1 MSSPVILTG
10 NPFADCFAQDIPPRH
25 DSVFAIGDGEEDEEP
40 AVPLASDHAHVLNPG
55 LQRQAIQL
63 MLDLFPGHTATDI
76 EVTHMH
82 STPNNLTVHIN
93 LFPPSPPLPW
103 YTLTTLLSCLPTHH
117 RRHLTRPTRY
127 TLRIP
132 STTTPSTALTYEVTT
147 LTYLSHALPHPIPK
161 VTVYDSSTSN
171 ALGTPYILYERLPG
185 ASLRALWGTLNAAQ
199 RQSAA
204 RGIASLLCDLQKLRN
219 KCADVVSLRNTV
231 FDFKQDVVR
240 VDEVPLSWSHS
251 SATGGA
257 LPPLAEAMSTRELLH
272 DLVKRQRVN
281 AETPGSE
288 AVWTRVDAMIEAL
301 FERGGVI
308 PDSEPFFLQRLGLE
322 ADHVLISVVN
332 DATVKITGVLSWGDV
347 LFGPKFLGAQVPQFL
362 LAGGEGEDWK
372 AYRGDLVGV
381 LAAFEVVMGEE
392 WCQVAYRPETVL
404 AQKLWAVL
412 LNGVVSG
419 HDIFSTEDML
429 DEFEKITRGHG
440 VHGVG
445 IDR

>member
-219 KCADVVSLRNTV
+219 KCAGVVSLRNTV

-332 DATVKITGVLSWGDV
+332 DATVKITG
-347 LFGPKFLGAQVPQFL
+347 FFLG
-362 LAGGEGEDWK
+362 GT
-372 AYRGDLVGV
+372 Y
-381 LAAFEVVMGEE
+381 
-392 WCQVAYRPETVL
+392 C
-404 AQKLWAVL
+404 
-412 LNGVVSG
+412 SG
-419 HDIFSTEDML
+419 PSF
-429 DEFEKITRGHG
+429 
-440 VHGVG
+440 
-445 IDR
+445 